1 MEVNKK
7 QVCAILFIIIPS
19 SKFLVLPTLYAAYA
33 KQDAWFAG
41 LINLL
46 LDGILVL
53 VSVAFINRYEG
64 QTFFEVLE
72 NTFNKKTARVIYFIY
87 GIYFMLKCVVPVFEQ
102 KNYTEIVL
110 YETSPT
116 VFTFLPFFLVSAYMC
131 VHGLRP
137 MARTAEIVA
146 WFTAIGLLLV
156 TFLSFSSVDFFYLQ
170 PFLKNPI
177 LQTLNANYKALV
189 WYGQPLVLLFMAGKI
204 KKEKHFNLAVG
215 LTFAVTSLLV
225 ILLFAFFTGIYGD
238 IAVRQLYALSKM
250 TKYSIALNNVGRFD
264 YIATLMLVMSGV
276 LSLSVPLVFS
286 TICLRES
293 FGIGKSLVYAL
304 IINGLVAVA
313 LSVFGLYFNKTVEI
327 FENYFSPVMILLAY
341 VFPLLMLIIGKNPT
355 VKKNGLLNDKGYT
368 AMVSSHKKAALA
380 RDKGDL

>member
-7 QVCAILFIIIPS
+7 QVCALLFTIIPS

-41 LINLL
+41 LINLIA
-46 LDGILVL
+46 DGILVA
-53 VSVAFINRYEG
+53 VIVAFISVYEG
-64 QTFFEVLE
+64 QTFFDVLE
-72 NTFNKKTARVIYFIY
+72 NTFNKKVARAVYFVY
-87 GIYFMLKCVVPVFEQ
+87 GLYFMFKCVVPVFEQ

-146 WFTAIGLLLV
+146 WFTATGLVLV
-156 TFLSFSSVDFFYLQ
+156 TFLSVSSVDFLYLR
-170 PFLKNPI
+170 PVLKNPVG
-177 LQTLNANYKALV
+177 QTLSGSYKAMI
-189 WYGQPLVLLFMAGKI
+189 WYGQPVVLLFMAGKI
-204 KKEKHFNLAVG
+204 KKEKHFKLSVG
-215 LTFAVTSLLV
+215 ITFGVAAAIVV
-225 ILLFAFFTGIYGD
+225 LLFAFFTGIYGD

-264 YIATLMLVMSGV
+264 YIATLMLVTAGV

-286 TICLRES
+286 TMCFNTA
-293 FGIGKSLVYAL
+293 FGKGKPFVFAIIINAL
-304 IINGLVAVA
+304 IATV
-313 LSVFGLYFNKTVEI
+313 LSIFNLYFNRTIEL
-327 FENYFSPVMILLAY
+327 FENYFSPVMLLLVY
-341 VFPLLMLIIGKNPT
+341 VFPLVMLIIGKKRR
-355 VKKNGLLNDKGYT
+355 VEKNDFNESKLREKS
-368 AMVSSHKKAALA
+368 AIM
-380 RDKGDL
+380 REKGDL